1 MFTALLDTC
10 VLWPSVQRDFLLS
23 MAAEGLYRPIW
34 SQAILGEL
42 VHAETAKRVTR
53 GADEGQ
59 ARGAAERL
67 VAQMEWA
74 FDDASVTGWQPL
86 VGSYGLPDPDDE
98 HVVAA
103 AVIGG
108 AGVIVSDN
116 LRDLPARLLP
126 DGLQAVTAAQFAADT
141 VTVSPATARTAVERM
156 SARYRNPPQSTD
168 ELLDVLRRR
177 YGLHQAVEMIRR
189 T

>member
-10 VLWPSVQRDFLLS
+10 VLWPSLQRDFLLS

-34 SQAILGEL
+34 SQTILEEL
-42 VHAETAKRVTR
+42 VHTEAAKRVRR
-53 GADEGQ
+53 GADEQQ

-67 VAQMEWA
+67 IAQMEWA
-74 FDDASVTGWQPL
+74 FDDASVTGWEPL

-103 AVIGG
+103 AAIGG

-168 ELLDVLRRR
+168 ELLEVLRQR
-177 YGLHQAVEMIRR
+177 YGLDQAVEIIRSS
-189 T
+189 